1 MYLVLE
7 PFQPYES
14 SLIWQQHRQYYQ
26 REGAAVFLKQEVPFN
41 ISSNP
46 CLAHQIV
53 RLLLANPAVAAK
65 NGQHLQ
71 ILELGAGLGLL
82 ALNILDALAELA
94 PDQPVTYWLSDFSLP
109 GLQQLAAH
117 PAFARRVEAGQLQIV
132 CLDGQNPQQ
141 ARDLSDQP
149 LEWPAEGFDLILA
162 NYFYSTL
169 PTAVLLKQGEDWL
182 RQHSQLRWYPL
193 GFEPE
198 AETGSDADALVQTDP
213 EALSLFC
220 EGLAESLRAYDL
232 SASLPPEHPQRP
244 AFKAL
249 FAAQQQVATELLA
262 LQPGDLPDGGDLRA
276 WLQQAL
282 ATAWS
287 AALQQNA
294 LSALQAGLL
303 DKLLL
308 EPLLTRADYPPEQ
321 LHESQ
326 RFVREAPE
334 VIFASPAHQT
344 LVKDLVAD
352 WSLASVGYS
361 AAGLHSLSLLLERC
375 APGGLILLN
384 DKAYPDA
391 GWMQGLRPESA
402 TRHGQSLAHPV
413 NFPLFAAL
421 AAAAGACSLSTSAT
435 ENALHS
441 LLICQTAKMPDTLQA
456 SFEADFISHPGN
468 EISHALLEG
477 GHALMQ
483 QGQTEAALRSFSR
496 ALRYRPQD
504 GTLQY
509 FAAVCHLNQTRYPEA
524 LALLQAHHDDV
535 FGLLN
540 RAILLAESYRLLEQ
554 FAEALPHYQA
564 ALAYGAN
571 AQTLYNLALC
581 QLALQQP
588 AEARE
593 ALLQAAELDPEDA
606 EIQDLLASLA

>member
-1 MYLVLE
+1 MYLALE

-14 SLIWQQHRQYYQ
+14 ALIWQQHRQYYQ

-46 CLAHQIV
+46 CLARQIV
-53 RLLLANPAVAAK
+53 RILLASPAAAAK
-65 NGQHLQ
+65 GQQRLQ

-82 ALNILDALAELA
+82 ALNILDALDELA

-117 PAFARRVEAGQLQIV
+117 PAFARWVATGQLQIA

-141 ARDLSDQP
+141 ARDLSGEP
-149 LEWPAEGFDLILA
+149 LAWPAEGFDLILA

-193 GFEPE
+193 GFDPDSE
-198 AETGSDADALVQTDP
+198 AEADAQTQTDP
-213 EALSLFC
+213 EAQALFC
-220 EGLAESLRAYDL
+220 QGLVESLGTYDL
-232 SASLPPEHPQRP
+232 SASLPPEHPQRS
-244 AFKAL
+244 AFQAL
-249 FAAQQQVATELLA
+249 FAAQQQVAAELMA
-262 LQPGDLPDGGDLRA
+262 LQPADLPDGGDLRA

-287 AALQQNA
+287 AALQQA
-294 LSALQAGLL
+294 ELSALQAGLL
-303 DKLLL
+303 DQLLL
-308 EPLLTRADYPPEQ
+308 QPLLTRADYPPEQ

-334 VIFASPAHQT
+334 AIFASPAHQA
-344 LVKDLVAD
+344 LVQGIVGD

-361 AAGLHSLSLLLERC
+361 AAGLQSLSLLLERC
-375 APGGLILLN
+375 ASGGLILLN
-384 DKAYPDA
+384 DKAYPNS

-421 AAAAGACSLSTSAT
+421 AAAEGACSLNTSAP

-441 LLICQTAKMPDTLQA
+441 LLICKTAEMPQALQA
-456 SFEADFISHPGN
+456 SFTADFISHPGN

-483 QGQTEAALRSFSR
+483 QGQIEAALRSFSR

-554 FAEALPHYQA
+554 YAEALPHYQA

-581 QLALQQP
+581 QLALQQS

-593 ALLQAAELDPEDA
+593 ALQQALELDSDDA
-606 EIQDLLASLA
+606 EIQELLASLG

>member
-1 MYLVLE
+1 MYLALE

-14 SLIWQQHRQYYQ
+14 ALIWQQHRQYYQ

-46 CLAHQIV
+46 CLARQIV
-53 RLLLANPAVAAK
+53 RLLLARPAAAAK
-65 NGQHLQ
+65 AQNSLQ

-82 ALNILDALAELA
+82 ALNMLEALAELA

-117 PAFARRVEAGQLQIV
+117 PAFAQRVTAGQLQIV

-141 ARDLSDQP
+141 AIDLSGQP
-149 LEWPAEGFDLILA
+149 LEWPADGFDLVLA

-193 GFEPE
+193 GFDPE
-198 AETGSDADALVQTDP
+198 ADADTQTDP
-213 EALSLFC
+213 EALALFC
-220 EGLAESLRAYDL
+220 QGLAESLGAYDL

-244 AFKAL
+244 AFEAL
-249 FAAQQQVATELLA
+249 FAAQQQVATALLA

-287 AALQQNA
+287 AALQQA
-294 LSALQAGLL
+294 ELSALQAGLL
-303 DKLLL
+303 HQLLL
-308 EPLLTRADYPPEQ
+308 EPLLTRPDYPPEQ

-326 RFVREAPE
+326 RFVREAPAA
-334 VIFASPAHQT
+334 IFASPAHEA

-375 APGGLILLN
+375 ASGGLLLLN

-421 AAAAGACSLSTSAT
+421 ATFAGVCSLSTSAP

-441 LLICQTAKMPDTLQA
+441 LLICKTAEMPQALQA
-456 SFEADFISHPGN
+456 CFETDFIVHPGN

-524 LALLQAHHDDV
+524 LALLQARHDDV

-554 FAEALPHYQA
+554 FAEALPHYQV
-564 ALAYGAN
+564 ALSYGAN

-593 ALLQAAELDPEDA
+593 ALLQAAALDPDDA
-606 EIQDLLASLA
+606 EIQELLASLV